1 MPGMA
6 IRPFI
11 PSLALLLGG
20 CAVGSADGVAGYPSL
35 ARRPIERQEA
45 AAEAPAPVPVGI
57 PVVDSALEEQLA
69 KLSAQVKA
77 GATAFERSYGE
88 AGRLAQRAAG
98 SDVSSEAWVAA
109 QVALS
114 DLETARNDSV
124 SALASLDTLYVE
136 RANAIADGKAK
147 DGLDAIDSARTDALA
162 VVDGQN
168 DKLDVLKATLRQP

>member
-1 MPGMA
+1 MA

-45 AAEAPAPVPVGI
+45 VAEASAPAPVATA
-57 PVVDSALEEQLA
+57 DDALATQL
-69 KLSAQVKA
+69 KTFSAQAHA
-77 GATAFERSYGE
+77 GATAFDRSYGD
-88 AGRLAQRAAG
+88 ADRLARKAAG
-98 SDVSSEAWVAA
+98 ADVSSEAWVAA

-114 DLETARNDSV
+114 DLESARNDSV

-136 RANAIADGKAK
+136 RANAIADGKAPGGLEAI
-147 DGLDAIDSARTDALA
+147 DLARADALSIVDAQNDRLDAMKA
-162 VVDGQN
+162 V
-168 DKLDVLKATLRQP
+168 LRQP